1 MLKIGKFRISR
12 RRFIEGG
19 LTLGFFSAAPLTLS
33 TEVRPDKTASKI
45 IDLGTHVAVD
55 GWVIRKAN
63 SVV

>member
-1 MLKIGKFRISR
+1 MKVGMFGISR

-19 LTLGFFSAAPLTLS
+19 LTLGFFAATPLTLP
-33 TEVRPDKTASKI
+33 TEVRPDENSSNI

-63 SVV
+63 SVL